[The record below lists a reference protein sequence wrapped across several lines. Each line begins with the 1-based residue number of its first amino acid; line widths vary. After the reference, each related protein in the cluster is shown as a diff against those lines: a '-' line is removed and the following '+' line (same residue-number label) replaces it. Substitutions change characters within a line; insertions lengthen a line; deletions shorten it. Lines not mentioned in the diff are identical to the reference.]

1 MAVGAVVAS
10 IVSQY
15 TDKGSKAAR
24 KDIAKLGKDFDVA
37 AKKITKVFAVATAAT
52 AAFAIKLGKDAVKA
66 AVEDAKSQA
75 MLANN
80 LRNTLGA
87 TDANI
92 AAVEAYIEKQQA
104 LTNVQDTELRASFG
118 KLAIAIGNT
127 SDAML
132 VQGVALDVAAGTGKD
147 LSAVTD
153 AITKASQGNFAAL
166 KKLVPT
172 IDSSIIKNKDL
183 GKALVY
189 LSSTYKG
196 AAQEMAK
203 QDPITSL
210 SIAFDELKEK
220 LGVALLPAFIQLAEY
235 LKSTVIPQ
243 LEYFLYL
250 NQDRLASA
258 LESAVG
264 NIKEIAVAFQN
275 IYKVIEGVNELLPI
289 GIGGWIQL
297 AVAIKALS
305 VVGGIAATGLG
316 ILSVRAKMNKDIVEK
331 ATLSNKKFAEIL
343 LSDASSGEKL
353 LRVYYRMKGALLSS
367 TPSVFIISQFHKM
380 KVALLAS
387 ATAGNKLSA
396 ALVLIGNKLK
406 MLSVWLLRTPWGRLL
421 LAATA
426 IVGVVAKLT
435 GGKKIT
441 LDEQARAAEYSMWKA
456 GQATESMDDALNKY
470 RKTQATVVAK
480 TKEQIAEEKRLA
492 AIKAKQA
499 IEDKKR
505 AKFEADYAKL
515 NETLAKR
522 AGVKLLSSEDEKMVQ
537 INAAIALADRQKVIN
552 TLDKERLAR
561 MKEEILSLAVRNDL
575 AKRYQD
581 ILTALADQKIDTKEI
596 TILAKMW
603 GVPVEAVEAYLT
615 TLFAVEDATITDDE
629 IINLAQKWGSTQAQA
644 AQYLD
649 FYQYLNDGILSD
661 AEIEKLKSKWKLTE
675 EQVRMYADFVGVV
688 NDGKLTDAEIVKI
701 QDKWKLTTDQ
711 VVDYIK
717 KIGSP
722 VSYSGTLID
731 PARAAEIGWLNATAA
746 LQRYLDLLKA
756 GSGVVVTSPSGPT
769 GVPPV
774 VVIPPK
780 SDGGLGGKTDS
791 AATAASNAAA
801 AAYAK
806 AKAAGDMNAAAIAA
820 AGVTPSA
827 LASQESGAIGAAS
840 IAAQLRA
847 AEAAQAA
854 AKQASSLAAFKA
866 KEAQD
871 LAASQAA
878 AAQMDYDEKF
888 RFRGLQSGL
897 ASGTVATGAG
907 ISGGNLMAAPVVNV
921 TVQGSVTSENDLVQ
935 TIRTGL
941 LRGQYNGQSIT
952 LEAI

>member
-104 LTNVQDTELRASFG
+104 LTNIQDTELRASFG

-235 LKSTVIPQ
+235 LKTTVIPQ

-305 VVGGIAATGLG
+305 VVGGIAATGLA

-331 ATLSNKKFAEIL
+331 ATLSNKKFADIL

-380 KVALLAS
+380 KTALLAS
-387 ATAGNKLSA
+387 ATAGNKLAA

-480 TKEQIAEEKRLA
+480 TKEQIAEDKRLA
-492 AIKAKQA
+492 ALKAKQA

-552 TLDKERLAR
+552 TLDKERLKA

-581 ILTALADQKIDTKEI
+581 ILQALADQKIDTKEI

-661 AEIEKLKSKWKLTE
+661 AEIEKLKTKWKMTE
-675 EQVRMYADFVGVV
+675 EQVRMYADFVGIV
-688 NDGKLTDAEIVKI
+688 NDGKLTDAEIIKI

-756 GSGVVVTSPSGPT
+756 GSGVVVTNPSGPT
-769 GVPPV
+769 GVPPE

-780 SDGGLGGKTDS
+780 NDGLGVRTDS

-854 AKQASSLAAFKA
+854 AKQASTLAAFKA

-935 TIRTGL
+935 NIRTGL

>member
-24 KDIAKLGKDFDVA
+24 KDIAKLGKDFDA
-37 AKKITKVFAVATAAT
+37 AAQRITKVFAVATAAT

-104 LTNVQDTELRASFG
+104 LTNIQDTELRASFG

-172 IDSSIIKNKDL
+172 IDASIIKNKDL

-235 LKSTVIPQ
+235 LKTTVIPQ

-250 NQDRLASA
+250 NQDKLANA

-264 NIKEIAVAFQN
+264 NIKEIAQAFAN
-275 IYKVIEGVNELLPI
+275 IYKVIEGINEILPI

-297 AVAIKALS
+297 AVAIKA
-305 VVGGIAATGLG
+305 VTVAGGVLTTVLG
-316 ILSVRAKMNKDIVEK
+316 ILTVRSKMNKDIVEK
-331 ATLSNKKFAEIL
+331 ATLSNRKFRDIL
-343 LSDASSGEKL
+343 ISDATSGEKL

-367 TPSVFIISQFHKM
+367 TPSVFIISSFHKM
-380 KVALLAS
+380 KTAMLAS
-387 ATAGNKLSA
+387 AAAGNKMAA

-406 MLSVWLLRTPWGRLL
+406 TISVWLLRTPWGRLL

-426 IVGVVAKLT
+426 IAGIVAKLT

-441 LDEQARAAEYSMWKA
+441 LDDQARAAEYSMWKA
-456 GQATESMDDALNKY
+456 AKATESMDDALNKY
-470 RKTQATVVAK
+470 RSTQKTVVAK

-499 IEDKKR
+499 AEDKKR

-552 TLDKERLAR
+552 ALDVERLKR

-581 ILTALADQKIDTKEI
+581 ILQALADQKIDTKEI
-596 TILAKMW
+596 TILAKIW
-603 GVPVEAVEAYLT
+603 GVPIEAVEAYLA

-629 IINLAQKWGSTQAQA
+629 IVNLAMKWGSTQAQA

-675 EQVRMYADFVGVV
+675 DQVRMYADFVGVV
-688 NDGKLTDAEIVKI
+688 NDGKLTDAEIIKI

-711 VVDYIK
+711 VVEYIK

-756 GSGVVVTSPSGPT
+756 GSGVVVTNPAVPPT
-769 GVPPV
+769 VTPPV
-774 VVIPPK
+774 VVTPK
-780 SDGGLGGKTDS
+780 VDGSGLGGSKTDS
-791 AATAASNAAA
+791 AASSAANAI
-801 AAYAK
+801 AYAV
-806 AKAAGDMNAAAIAA
+806 AKATGDTAKAAIAA

-840 IAAQLRA
+840 IAAQLAA
-847 AEAAQAA
+847 AEQQV
-854 AKQASSLAAFKA
+854 KIASSLAAFKA

-878 AAQMDYDEKF
+878 SAQMDYDERF
-888 RFRGLQSGL
+888 RFNR
-897 ASGTVATGAG
+897 GTVATA
-907 ISGGNLMAAPVVNV
+907 SSMNSGNLMAGGSPVINV
-921 TVQGSVTSENDLVQ
+921 TVQGSVTSEQDLVQ
-935 TIRTGL
+935 SIRTGL

>member
-104 LTNVQDTELRASFG
+104 LTNIQDTELRASFG

-316 ILSVRAKMNKDIVEK
+316 ILTVRAKMNKDLVEK

-470 RKTQATVVAK
+470 RKTQTTVVAL
-480 TKEQIAEEKRLA
+480 TKEQIAEQKRLA

-499 IEDKKR
+499 AEDKKR

-515 NETLAKR
+515 NQTLAKR
-522 AGVKLLSSEDEKMVQ
+522 AGVQLLSSEDEKLVQ
-537 INAAIALADRQKVIN
+537 VNAAIALADRQKVIN
-552 TLDKERLAR
+552 ALDKERLKA

-603 GVPVEAVEAYLT
+603 GVPVEAVEAYLA

-661 AEIEKLKSKWKLTE
+661 AEIEKLKTKWKLTE

-688 NDGKLTDAEIVKI
+688 NDGKLTDAEIIKI

-711 VVDYIK
+711 VVEYIK

-756 GSGVVVTSPSGPT
+756 GSGVVVTNPSGPT

-780 SDGGLGGKTDS
+780 NDGLGGKTDS

-921 TVQGSVTSENDLVQ
+921 TVQGSVTSEQDLVQ

>member
-24 KDIAKLGKDFDVA
+24 KDIAKLGKDFDSA
-37 AKKITKVFAVATAAT
+37 AQKITKVFAVATAAT

-104 LTNVQDTELRASFG
+104 LTNIQDTELRASFG

-172 IDSSIIKNKDL
+172 IDASIIKNKDL

-210 SIAFDELKEK
+210 AIAFDELKEK

-235 LKSTVIPQ
+235 LKTTVIPQ

-250 NQDRLASA
+250 NQDRLANA

-264 NIKEIAVAFQN
+264 NIREIAVAFAN
-275 IYKVIEGVNELLPI
+275 IYKVIENVNELLPI

-316 ILSVRAKMNKDIVEK
+316 ILTVRAKMNKDIVEK

-353 LRVYYRMKGALLSS
+353 VRVYYRMKGALLSS
-367 TPSVFIISQFHKM
+367 TPSVLVISSFHKL
-380 KVALLAS
+380 KTALLAS
-387 ATAGNKLSA
+387 AAAGNKLSA
-396 ALVLIGNKLK
+396 ALVLIGKKLAVI
-406 MLSVWLLRTPWGRLL
+406 STWLLRTPWGRFII
-421 LAATA
+421 AASA
-426 IVGVVAKLT
+426 IIAVVNKLT
-435 GGKKIT
+435 GDNKIT
-441 LDEQARAAEYSMWKA
+441 LSDQARAAEYSMWKA
-456 GQATESMDDALNKY
+456 AQATESMDDAVNKY
-470 RKTQATVVAK
+470 RSTQGKVIAK

-499 IEDKKR
+499 AEDKKR

-515 NETLAKR
+515 NQTLAKR
-522 AGVKLLSSEDEKMVQ
+522 AGVQLLSSEDEKMVQ

-552 TLDKERLAR
+552 ALDKERLER
-561 MKEEILSLAVRNDL
+561 MKEEIISLKVRNDL
-575 AKRYQD
+575 AARYGD
-581 ILTALADQKIDTKEI
+581 ILKALADNKIDEKELI
-596 TILAKMW
+596 VLAKMW
-603 GVPVEAVEAYLT
+603 GVPTEAAKTYIE
-615 TLFAVEDATITDDE
+615 TLFAIEDATITDDE
-629 IINLAQKWGSTQAQA
+629 IINLAKSWGSTQAQA

-649 FYQYLNDGILSD
+649 FYTYLNDGILSD
-661 AEIEKLKSKWKLTE
+661 AEIEKLKTKWKMTE
-675 EQVRMYADFVGVV
+675 EQVRMYADFVGIV
-688 NDGKLTDAEIVKI
+688 NDGKLTDAEIIKI

-722 VSYSGTLID
+722 VTYSGTLID

-756 GSGVVVTSPSGPT
+756 GSGVVVTNPA
-769 GVPPV
+769 VPPTV
-774 VVIPPK
+774 VPPVVIPPK
-780 SDGGLGGKTDS
+780 TDGSGLGGSRTDS
-791 AATAASNAAA
+791 AASA
-801 AAYAK
+801 AAYAV
-806 AKAAGDMNAAAIAA
+806 AKAAGDINAAAIAA
-820 AGVTPSA
+820 AGVRPSD
-827 LASQESGAIGAAS
+827 LASKESGAIGAAS
-840 IAAQLRA
+840 IAAQLAA
-847 AEAAQAA
+847 AEAALQVQKNATT
-854 AKQASSLAAFKA
+854 LANFKA
-866 KEAQD
+866 KEAAD
-871 LAASQAA
+871 LLASQQLNAER
-878 AAQMDYDEKF
+878 DYDEKF
-888 RFRGLQSGL
+888 RFNR
-897 ASGTVATGAG
+897 GTVATA
-907 ISGGNLMAAPVVNV
+907 STMNSGNLMAGGSTNITVNV
-921 TVQGSVTSENDLVQ
+921 SGSVTSEQDLVQ
-935 TIRTGL
+935 TIRNGL
-941 LRGQYNGQSIT
+941 LRTQYNGDSIT
-952 LEAI
+952 LQAI

>member
-104 LTNVQDTELRASFG
+104 LTNIQDTELRASFG

-235 LKSTVIPQ
+235 LKTTVIPQ

-316 ILSVRAKMNKDIVEK
+316 ILTVRAKMNKDLVEK

-470 RKTQATVVAK
+470 RKTQTTVVAL
-480 TKEQIAEEKRLA
+480 TKEQIAEQKRLA

-499 IEDKKR
+499 AEDKKR

-515 NETLAKR
+515 NQTLAKR
-522 AGVKLLSSEDEKMVQ
+522 AGVQLLSSEDEKLVQ
-537 INAAIALADRQKVIN
+537 VNAAIALADRQKVIN
-552 TLDKERLAR
+552 ALDKERLKA

-603 GVPVEAVEAYLT
+603 GVPVEAVEAYLA

-661 AEIEKLKSKWKLTE
+661 AEIEKLKTKWKLTE

-688 NDGKLTDAEIVKI
+688 NDGKLTDAEIIKI

-711 VVDYIK
+711 VVEYIK

-756 GSGVVVTSPSGPT
+756 GSGVVVTNPSGPT

-780 SDGGLGGKTDS
+780 NDGLGGKTDS

-921 TVQGSVTSENDLVQ
+921 TVQGSVTSEQDLVQ